1 MIFFWLL
8 FLYFYFYSFNLRHTH
23 THTQT
28 NKQIC
33 MQAYFKPSPLPGKTP
48 SFRVRIM
55 SILNTLTPV
64 EKRFLDE
71 ALGLAEA
78 KLALEDA
85 EEVQRY
91 RKEIKQHADD
101 EEEEVEE
108 EEAPQQLVLPVEKNN
123 NNRNNKKSTRLGP
136 RDAVDRFS
144 QQLQQEIASWEEV
157 KISLEYPFVYRSDK
171 NKDLCLKM
179 LRRIPHF
186 ESLVEN
192 DLVVIASHMEIVRA
206 RGKMVLAGSPPI
218 PSCPACFPIMLA
230 TPVVPTPPNEVDGLL
245 SLIELPTGD
254 AERKRACEHALG
266 DAHVNNHVYIL
277 LCGRVLLRMPTL
289 KTSVESFV
297 EPYEVF
303 ALPVTVNALPEGSW
317 YETDGECMLLRVT
330 RGTDLALDR
339 LIGDLEKRVIEER
352 VLFLRRQ
359 LRVKVFTHW
368 TAGDYEEAARL
379 LVPLRV
385 SWRQVVVT
393 QGIESDA
400 MYFIKEGQCVVA
412 RNIPLLHQHQQE
424 RERESKRVSV
434 FKKPH
439 TSLQRQRVRD
449 VHSERNTPMPSVPV
463 DSIML
468 SAQLQS
474 LHTRLVEI
482 VTLRE
487 GEFFG
492 ELGLLNHDVDWKPD
506 VERIWCKKNWHDVL
520 LDALQA
526 PVNYDSLEGNA
537 SWCSSRRVLT
547 DDHSVRTRIS
557 SVKQADTAFPP
568 ASRQR
573 QATVYTKSTCV
584 LYMLTH
590 DHCRNIFDE
599 REYAQLKEFA
609 KGYPSCEDIEG
620 QYNRHRKWAHYR
632 KELVND
638 VLMGSTSFARQQT
651 KLPPLR
657 FH

>member
-1 MIFFWLL
+1 
-8 FLYFYFYSFNLRHTH
+8 
-23 THTQT
+23 
-28 NKQIC
+28 
-33 MQAYFKPSPLPGKTP
+33 
-48 SFRVRIM
+48 M
-55 SILNTLTPV
+55 SILNALTPV

-85 EEVQRY
+85 EEVRRH
-91 RKEIKQHADD
+91 RKEIKQHAD
-101 EEEEVEE
+101 EEEEQE
-108 EEAPQQLVLPVEKNN
+108 EEAPQQSILPLEKNHN
-123 NNRNNKKSTRLGP
+123 KKKSTRLGP

-179 LRRIPHF
+179 LRRIPRF
-186 ESLVEN
+186 ESLVES
-192 DLVVIASHMEIVRA
+192 DLVVIAAHMEILRV
-206 RGKMVLAGSPPI
+206 RGKMVLAGSLPI
-218 PSCPACFPIMLA
+218 HFCPAFLPTMSTA
-230 TPVVPTPPNEVDGLL
+230 PAVPTPPNEVDELL

-254 AERKRACEHALG
+254 AERKRACEHAIG
-266 DAHVNNHVYIL
+266 EAHLNNHVYVL
-277 LCGRVLLRMPTL
+277 LCGRVVLRMPML

-317 YETDGECMLLRVT
+317 YETDGECMLLRLT

-339 LIGDLEKRVIEER
+339 LIGDLEKRVIQER

-368 TAGDYEEAARL
+368 TAEDYEEAARL
-379 LVPLRV
+379 LVPLRA

-393 QGIESDA
+393 QGMESDA

-412 RNIPLLHQHQQE
+412 RNIPLLHQQQQE
-424 RERESKRVSV
+424 RGREPRSVSA
-434 FKKPH
+434 FNQPH
-439 TSLQRQRVRD
+439 TSPQWQRIRD
-449 VHSERNTPMPSVPV
+449 LHSGRNTAMPSVPV
-463 DSIML
+463 DPIL
-468 SAQLQS
+468 SSVRLQS
-474 LHTRLVEI
+474 LNTKLVEI

-492 ELGLLNHDVDWKPD
+492 ELGLLNHNVDWKPD
-506 VERIWCKKNWHDVL
+506 VERIWSKKNWHDVL
-520 LDALQA
+520 LGALQA
-526 PVNYDSLEGNA
+526 PVNYDALEDTA

-547 DDHSVRTRIS
+547 DDHSMRTGIS
-557 SVKQADTAFPP
+557 SPKQADTAFPP

-632 KELVND
+632 KALVND
-638 VLMGSTSFARQQT
+638 VLLEPTGFARQQT